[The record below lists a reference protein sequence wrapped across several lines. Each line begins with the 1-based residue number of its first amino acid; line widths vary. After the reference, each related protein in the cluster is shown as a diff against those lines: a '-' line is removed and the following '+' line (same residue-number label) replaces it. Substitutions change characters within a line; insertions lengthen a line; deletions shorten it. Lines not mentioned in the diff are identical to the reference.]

1 MLTEAIRDGGRAWET
16 ASRLPERPPRRSP
29 ASVLLH
35 DGTPWGVM
43 VRGRLM
49 QPSEQGAANTVF
61 HNKSITPTGGG
72 SKPRRLSRVSHYA
85 LPDSVKGS
93 G

>member
-1 MLTEAIRDGGRAWET
+1 MEEGRGKRRAASLNGHRDA
-16 ASRLPERPPRRSP
+16 SP

-35 DGTPWGVM
+35 DGTPCGVM

>member
-1 MLTEAIRDGGRAWET
+1 
-16 ASRLPERPPRRSP
+16 
-29 ASVLLH
+29 
-35 DGTPWGVM
+35 
-43 VRGRLM
+43 M

>member
-1 MLTEAIRDGGRAWET
+1 MEEGRGKRRAASLNGHRD
-16 ASRLPERPPRRSP
+16 ASRFP

-35 DGTPWGVM
+35 DGTPWGVT

-61 HNKSITPTGGG
+61 HNKSI
-72 SKPRRLSRVSHYA
+72 PRREEVQSPAASHVSVTTRS
-85 LPDSVKGS
+85 LIP
-93 G
+93 

>member
-1 MLTEAIRDGGRAWET
+1 MEEGRGKRRAASLNGHRD
-16 ASRLPERPPRRSP
+16 ASRFP

-35 DGTPWGVM
+35 DGTPCGVM

-72 SKPRRLSRVSHYA
+72 SKPRRLSLVSHYA